1 MGKTISFR
9 LRKIDSDLE
18 KAISEMDSE
27 QLADTCRNGLRIMLG
42 IKTVKTT
49 QVVEKTIV
57 IPSQVATPQRQT
69 IGNTPPPTPY
79 KPKS

>member
-18 KAISEMDSE
+18 KAISAVDSE
-27 QLADTCRNGLRIMLG
+27 QLAELCRNGLRLMLG

-57 IPSQVATPQRQT
+57 IPSAQQQPIKAT
-69 IGNTPPPTPY
+69 IGNAPPTPY